1 MGDWKLKDV
10 EFEADLSCGELES
23 FLGCG
28 ENCCLWNLKTKNK
41 NKQTNKNP
49 KQPKAI
55 KVHEEELIGRF

>member
-1 MGDWKLKDV
+1 MV
-10 EFEADLSCGELES
+10 
-23 FLGCG
+23 
-28 ENCCLWNLKTKNK
+28 TKFQICDFGIHVVSETVFNTIPNNPL